1 MGIHG
6 NTLGKHEEILMGAYV
21 DYNIYIYVYIYKYI
35 NYINVCLSICV
46 YIYIISL
53 FLVVYGWTICL
64 YLVLTSKAAPTKVD
78 YSRYCFAACQPLSST
93 EVPRREV
100 APIA

>member
-6 NTLGKHEEILMGAYV
+6 NTVGKHEEILMGAYV
-21 DYNIYIYVYIYKYI
+21 DYNIYMYI
-35 NYINVCLSICV
+35 NYINVCLSICMYV
-46 YIYIISL
+46 YIYIFIIISL

-93 EVPRREV
+93 EVLGDGKLRP
-100 APIA
+100 